1 VTDKDKDTVH
11 TRTVY
16 TRESS
21 STGWFVG
28 IIVAL
33 ALLAIGYLVF
43 TANSGPSIPLLDE
56 RLVGAEVVTV
66 DPKKGPT
73 LAKTDGSCVQIVRT
87 SNGWGQVNAECP

>member
-33 ALLAIGYLVF
+33 L